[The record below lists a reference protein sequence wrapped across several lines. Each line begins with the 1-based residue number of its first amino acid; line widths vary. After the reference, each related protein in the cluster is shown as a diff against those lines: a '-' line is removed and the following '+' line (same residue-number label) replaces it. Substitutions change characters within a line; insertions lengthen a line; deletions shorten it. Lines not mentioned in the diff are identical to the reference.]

1 MLPMSSRLYRVLK
14 PVSLMMDFA
23 STVNQS
29 IREADM
35 SKVFL
40 DTNLIVYANDR
51 RDPAKQAKAVEVV
64 TDAMRSG
71 GVISTQVLQEY
82 AATAIAK
89 LGQDVDVI
97 LRQLLLLETLEV
109 VQMTPS
115 LVRRSVELTQRYQV
129 HFWDAGII
137 AAAEHANCS
146 MLMSEDFSAGQRY
159 ANIPVQNPFKA

>member
-1 MLPMSSRLYRVLK
+1 MAK
-14 PVSLMMDFA
+14 
-23 STVNQS
+23 
-29 IREADM
+29 I
-35 SKVFL
+35 FL

-51 RDPAKQAKAVEVV
+51 RDPSKQAKAIEVV

-71 GVISTQVLQEY
+71 IGVISTQVLQEY

-89 LGQDVDVI
+89 LGQDIDVI
-97 LRQLLLLETLEV
+97 LRQLLLLEAFEV

-146 MLMSEDFSAGQRY
+146 VLMSEDFSTGQRY
-159 ANIPVQNPFKA
+159 ANVPVQNPFKA